1 MTHFLY
7 KMDRVDFLQY
17 ILAYSNY
24 KESFLNSYYQAENVT
39 IVWLFIKQSE
49 LEKQS

>member
-17 ILAYSNY
+17 ILAYY